1 MAYGRSVNARGE
13 SPVGVARAGYSGGR
27 EGAKALV
34 SRVPKDLFLESGSA
48 EFTNQLSSR
57 KLTLVEIGGGW
68 DSTRHLL
75 FPPALR
81 LLSVGSVFR
90 KRPPCGSTCWSHE
103 LGRALASDSLQT
115 PEYPPSRYEKPLQTR
130 LGLPGDSR
138 QLRL

>member
-34 SRVPKDLFLESGSA
+34 SRVPKDLFLEPGS

-68 DSTRHLL
+68 IRRDTS
-75 FPPALR
+75 F
-81 LLSVGSVFR
+81 
-90 KRPPCGSTCWSHE
+90 SHP
-103 LGRALASDSLQT
+103 R
-115 PEYPPSRYEKPLQTR
+115 
-130 LGLPGDSR
+130 
-138 QLRL
+138 